1 MNNNLEFENEDPC
14 PDSIENNHPRTNYGE
29 GYGGKEPLKEEARVI
44 DALKDIS
51 NHLDKMNARHEQQAL
66 LEEAAESFLQSKK
79 WLDGGSRDWVNNSFI
94 EGAKWQREQ
103 SLPDIRNKLTPFQN
117 LIAML
122 DNGLIHGTIQFHQLL
137 AKEIEECKRSI
148 TYLTKAKIK

>member
-29 GYGGKEPLKEEARVI
+29 GYGGKEPLKEEFSLI
-44 DALKDIS
+44 DALKDVS
-51 NHLDKMNARHEQQAL
+51 NHLDKMNAIHEQQAL
-66 LEEAAESFLQSKK
+66 LEEAAENYAKNIGNINGTAQWDFKK
-79 WLDGGSRDWVNNSFI
+79 
-94 EGAKWQREQ
+94 GAKWEREQ
-103 SLPDIRNKLTPFQN
+103 SLPNIRNKLTPFQN

-148 TYLTKAKIK
+148 TYLTGDKIK